1 MSVCVGGFQECEG
14 VSVYMQCVKRLTLK
28 YAIYKPE
35 KRLNRYNPE
44 AAAIKPFPLVWEI
57 RVSIILQKIYNW
69 EFLR

>member
-1 MSVCVGGFQECEG
+1 
-14 VSVYMQCVKRLTLK
+14 MQCVKRLTLK